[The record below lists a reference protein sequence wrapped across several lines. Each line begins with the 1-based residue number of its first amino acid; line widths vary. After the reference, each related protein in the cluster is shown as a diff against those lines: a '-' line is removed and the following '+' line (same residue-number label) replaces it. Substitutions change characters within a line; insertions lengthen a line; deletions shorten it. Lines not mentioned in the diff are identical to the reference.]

1 MAEILPEQL
10 RMMAGAVPDEVAF
23 TDVSTGDD
31 LTFAAWEGRSNQLA
45 RWLIG
50 QGVAKGDRVAIHV
63 PPAEGAAF
71 LVTYSAVHKAGA
83 VAVPTS
89 TRLVARELGYVLSHA
104 GAVVA
109 VSGASTTP
117 VLDAARAD
125 LPELRTIVTTGS
137 EVGEGSVAWDDA
149 TDPDDS
155 AIQVPI
161 DGDDMADLMYTSGTT
176 GRPKGVVVRHRN
188 VAMVPNGLPRWSGAG
203 WLHASPMFTFAGIA
217 STYNPM
223 KLGMRLLYL
232 PRFDVDE
239 WFDVVEQRRP
249 AATFLVPA
257 MAELLLASPRF
268 EDADL
273 SSITICPLGSAPVSP
288 TTLQRLQEKLP
299 NAMVSNSWGMTE
311 AGPAFCFMPPEEQTK
326 RVGSVGKPMAP
337 TEFKIVD
344 EAGTELAAGEIGELI
359 VSNPGREREYF
370 NDVEATATTWRD
382 GWLHSGDLA
391 YLDEDGFLYIVGRQK
406 DVIIRGGN
414 NIHATDIEA
423 ALYEHPAVREAAVA
437 GIPHPVLGEDVGA
450 WIVLAPGA
458 QASEDELRA
467 FCAERLADYKVPR
480 RYTFLEELPR
490 NATGK
495 VLKRDLPG
503 RHNCGSARSAL
514 TNSDARQTIPIGRCP
529 RHPAAPWMGGS
540 T

>member
-10 RMMAGAVPDEVAF
+10 RMMAEAFPDEVGF
-23 TDVSTGDD
+23 TDVSSGVD
-31 LTFAAWEGRSNQLA
+31 LTFGDWERRSNRLA
-45 RWLIG
+45 RWLMA
-50 QGVAKGDRVAIHV
+50 QGVEKGDRVAIHV
-63 PPAEGAAF
+63 PPAEGDRF
-71 LVTYSAVHKAGA
+71 LLSYSAIHKAGA

-89 TRLVARELGYVLSHA
+89 TRLVARELGYVLGHA

-109 VSGASTTP
+109 ISGASTTATL
-117 VLDAARAD
+117 VAARPD
-125 LPELRTIVTTGS
+125 LPAMRAVVTTGPPADDL
-137 EVGEGSVAWDDA
+137 VGWDDA
-149 TDPDDS
+149 TDPDDA
-155 AIQVPI
+155 AIQVAI
-161 DGDDMADLMYTSGTT
+161 DGDDMADLMYTSGAT

-188 VAMVPNGLPRWSGAG
+188 VAMMPNGLPRWSGSG

-268 EDADL
+268 DGADL

-288 TTLQRLQEKLP
+288 STLRRLQEKLP

-311 AGPAFCFMPPEEQTK
+311 AGPAFCFMPPEEQAT
-326 RVGSVGKPMAP
+326 RVGSVGKPTAP
-337 TEFKIVD
+337 TEFRIVD
-344 EAGTELAAGEIGELI
+344 EAGAELPAREIGEL
-359 VSNPGREREYF
+359 VVRNPGREREYF
-370 NDVEATATTWRD
+370 NDEEATASTWRD

-406 DVIIRGGN
+406 DLIIRGGN
-414 NIHATDIEA
+414 NVHATDVEA

-437 GIPHPVLGEDVGA
+437 GVPHAVLGEDIGA
-450 WIVLAPGA
+450 WLVVTDGA
-458 QASEDELRA
+458 EVTPEQLTT
-467 FCAERLADYKVPR
+467 FCAERLSDYKVPR
-480 RYTFLEELPR
+480 AWTFLDELPR

-495 VLKRDLPG
+495 VVKHELPG
-503 RHNCGSARSAL
+503 R
-514 TNSDARQTIPIGRCP
+514 
-529 RHPAAPWMGGS
+529 
-540 T
+540 